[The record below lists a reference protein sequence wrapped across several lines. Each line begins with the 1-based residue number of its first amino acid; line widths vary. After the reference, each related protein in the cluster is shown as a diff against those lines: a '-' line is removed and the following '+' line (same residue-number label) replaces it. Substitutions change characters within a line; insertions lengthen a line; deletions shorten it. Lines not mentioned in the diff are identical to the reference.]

1 MNFATITQLLL
12 LGMIWGSSFL
22 FQRITVPVLG
32 VATTAV
38 GRIVL
43 AAVVLVAVLAATRRR
58 LQWRAH
64 WRDYLLVGLIGSGFP
79 FLLFAFAAHSLPAG
93 YSAVLNATVP
103 LFTVLI
109 GWWAGMRPSTSKLT
123 GVVVGILGVVTLVRF
138 GTVEL
143 NWTTLAAFAGTLLA
157 SVCYAFNARTV
168 KARFAAVDPLV
179 VAAGAQIGA
188 ALPLMPWI
196 AISPPTHAA
205 TAGAVWSLVVLGVV
219 CTGVAYA
226 LFYRLIRDAGS
237 ERAVTVTFIVPV
249 FAQLWGAMFL
259 GEAVTWASA
268 IGCGLVLFAVALIFE
283 KIPGFKGR
291 TAAAVPVLAKPC
303 GNAS

>member
-12 LGMIWGSSFL
+12 LGMIWGGSFL

-43 AAVVLVAVLAATRRR
+43 AAVVLLAVLAATRRK

-109 GWWAGMRPSTSKLT
+109 GWSAGARPSTSKLA

-157 SVCYAFNARTV
+157 SVFYALNARTV

-196 AISPPTHAA
+196 AISPPTQSP
-205 TAGAVWSLVVLGVV
+205 TAGAIWSLVVLGVV

-249 FAQLWGAMFL
+249 FAQIWGAMFL

-283 KIPGFKGR
+283 KIPGFSR
-291 TAAAVPVLAKPC
+291 PPAAVPVLAKPC

>member
-1 MNFATITQLLL
+1 VNFATITQLLL

-43 AAVVLVAVLAATRRR
+43 AALVLLAVLAATRRR

-109 GWWAGMRPSTSKLT
+109 GWWAGMRPSTSKLA

-196 AISPPTHAA
+196 AISPPTQSP
-205 TAGAVWSLVVLGVV
+205 TAGA
-219 CTGVAYA
+219 
-226 LFYRLIRDAGS
+226 I
-237 ERAVTVTFIVPV
+237 
-249 FAQLWGAMFL
+249 
-259 GEAVTWASA
+259 
-268 IGCGLVLFAVALIFE
+268 
-283 KIPGFKGR
+283 
-291 TAAAVPVLAKPC
+291 
-303 GNAS
+303 